1 MGPVWMGKSE
11 QGKEQKKFKSKRV
24 FSFWIFFF
32 FLTSYVT
39 LIFSVITVLDGA
51 KGEGTEFG
59 FWMVGPRK
67 FRS

>member
-1 MGPVWMGKSE
+1 MWLRQSD
-11 QGKEQKKFKSKRV
+11 QGKGQKKLKSKRD
-24 FSFWIFFF
+24 FSFWTFFF